1 MCRWRVP
8 RDAIL
13 TPAQWA
19 DAKKIFL
26 DILPQFF
33 PQASQIIPSFV
44 PLENDVRI
52 RMDDML
58 QEEKGHN
65 PAAAA
70 IAPAAAAA
78 VPAPAAAA
86 SALGTPAAGAAN
98 APVLDMDGDQ
108 KEEQVEEAEKDKYIA
123 WEANAW
129 FSAEHGARF
138 LNWYAQDSQPRTQ
151 WRQLQGTFPRLAV
164 LARRFLCVLPSS
176 APTERIWSQFGHAI
190 DNTSSTIDSTLA
202 SQIMFLRA
210 NKSLL
215 DAVDI

>member
-44 PLENDVRI
+44 PLENDIRI

-86 SALGTPAAGAAN
+86 PALVTPAAGAAN
-98 APVLDMDGDQ
+98 APVLDMDGDR
-108 KEEQVEEAEKDKYIA
+108 KEEQVEEAEKEKDIA

-129 FSAEHGARF
+129 FAAEHGARF

-164 LARRFLCVLPSS
+164 LARRFLCVLPSLN
-176 APTERIWSQFGHAI
+176 EYGV
-190 DNTSSTIDSTLA
+190 SSDTLLIRPHQL
-202 SQIMFLRA
+202 SIPHWLLR
-210 NKSLL
+210 SCF
-215 DAVDI
+215 

>member
-26 DILPQFF
+26 DLLPQFF

-86 SALGTPAAGAAN
+86 PALVTPAAGAAN

-108 KEEQVEEAEKDKYIA
+108 KEEQVEEAEKRKILHGRLMHGFLLNT
-123 WEANAW
+123 ELGFLTGMLRIRSQEHNGANCKA
-129 FSAEHGARF
+129 HF
-138 LNWYAQDSQPRTQ
+138 LASPCS
-151 WRQLQGTFPRLAV
+151 LAV
-164 LARRFLCVLPSS
+164 FSVFSHLLLLLNEYGVSS
-176 APTERIWSQFGHAI
+176 
-190 DNTSSTIDSTLA
+190 DTLLIRPHQL
-202 SQIMFLRA
+202 SIPHWLLR
-210 NKSLL
+210 SCF
-215 DAVDI
+215 